1 MDAKKIEEIAKQIN
15 DSIPAGVKDLAGNME
30 QRIKQI
36 LQQQLAK
43 LDVVTHEELDVQQ
56 QLLLRLRQRVE
67 SLEQQIQQLQQPA
80 NDDK

>member
-67 SLEQQIQQLQQPA
+67 ALEQQIQQLQQPA

>member
-30 QRIKQI
+30 QRIRQI
-36 LQQQLAK
+36 LQQQLTK

-67 SLEQQIQQLQQPA
+67 ALEQQLQQLQQPA
-80 NDDK
+80 SDDK

>member
-15 DSIPAGVKDLAGNME
+15 DSIPTGVKDLAGNME

-67 SLEQQIQQLQQPA
+67 ALEQQLQQLQQPA